1 MPDMA
6 SPRSKVSWHTPAAWL
21 YLLVLALLIYVI
33 LPQIGTFHR
42 SLPLLGNA
50 KAGWLVAAVGLSL
63 VAHMSAGFKY
73 VSLALKPLKVYPT
86 VLIQLAGLLVNRLL
100 PAGIGGIGINYAYL
114 YKAKHNKVEAGVVV
128 TMNNL
133 IGFVGHMLLIVVLLL
148 FGSASSRLHVG
159 LEPSAVLV
167 VALLLAVVLAI
178 VSWQR
183 KKMAAALKQLGASL
197 YYYRAHPLKLLYATL
212 WSVIIAAAYAA
223 CLWASA
229 HALGVQLAF
238 VPALIVLTF
247 GVAASTVTPT
257 PGGLVGVEA
266 ALVAGLVA
274 YHIPSTMALAIA
286 LLFRLITYWFAL
298 FLGCI
303 AFIVARKQKYI

>member
-1 MPDMA
+1 MA
-6 SPRSKVSWHTPAAWL
+6 SPRSKVSWHAPAAWL
-21 YLLVLALLIYVI
+21 YLLVLGLLIYVV

-42 SLPLLGNA
+42 SLPLLGSA
-50 KAGWLVAAVGLSL
+50 QAGWLLVAIGLSL
-63 VAHMSAGFKY
+63 VAHISAGFKY
-73 VSLALKPLKVYPT
+73 VSLALKPLKIYPT
-86 VLIQLAGLLVNRLL
+86 VLIQLASLLVNRLL

-114 YKAKHNKVEAGVVV
+114 YKAKHNKLEAGVVV

-133 IGFVGHMLLIVVLLL
+133 VGFTGHMLLIVGLLL
-148 FGSASSRLHVG
+148 LGSTSFQLHVR
-159 LEPSAVLV
+159 LESSTVSV
-167 VALLLAVVLAI
+167 VALLLAAMLAI
-178 VSWQR
+178 ILWQR
-183 KKMAAALKQLGASL
+183 KKMAVAVKQLGASL
-197 YYYRAHPLKLLYATL
+197 YYYRTHPVKLLYATL
-212 WSVIIAAAYAA
+212 WSVVIASAYAA

-238 VPALIVLTF
+238 MPALIVLTL

-274 YHIPSTMALAIA
+274 YHIQATTALAIA

-298 FLGCI
+298 FLGGV
-303 AFIVARKQKYI
+303 AFVVARKQKYI